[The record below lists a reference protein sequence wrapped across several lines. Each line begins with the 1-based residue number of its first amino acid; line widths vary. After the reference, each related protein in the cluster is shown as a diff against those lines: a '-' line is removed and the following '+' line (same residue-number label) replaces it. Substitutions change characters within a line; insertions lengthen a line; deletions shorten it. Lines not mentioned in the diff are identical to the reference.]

1 MTAPDHKQRRP
12 PALKLKR
19 PEPSESVVLDAI
31 RRALRIHPAVA
42 FAERINSGAH
52 LAGEGASRRFI
63 RYGFKGCPDL
73 IGQLVDGRALY
84 VEVKKPS
91 GRVSPEQAE
100 FIERAKRFNACAFVA
115 RSVSD
120 VFAELDKTLARAAA

>member
-1 MTAPDHKQRRP
+1 MAEQPTKPKR

-19 PEPSESVVLDAI
+19 PEPTESAVLDAI

-42 FAERINSGAH
+42 WAERINSGAH

-63 RYGFKGCPDL
+63 RYGFKGCPDI
-73 IGQLVDGRALY
+73 IGQLVTGRALY
-84 VEVKKPS
+84 IEVKRPS
-91 GRVSPEQAE
+91 GRVSEEQDE
-100 FIERAKRFNACAFVA
+100 FIQRAVKFNACAFVA

-120 VFAELDKTLARAAA
+120 VFAELDKTMTGNA